1 MSRGIR
7 IRLGDGSDAD
17 YEAFCAVVR
26 ATGLDFPVQADQ
38 LKARDARCLAQGVA
52 CDYWFA
58 VDEGD
63 PSAVL
68 GAATAF
74 ELIRYSAP
82 GRRFSALGVHP
93 EAEGQGVGDALTAH
107 LLEAVRDLG
116 VTELIGC
123 VCDRH
128 PRAVSF
134 ALDRGFALVDGEVE
148 HELRIDLTGRD
159 LTQLDPC
166 IDRAQR
172 AGVRLAT
179 LPELQGEVP
188 DWFDRLYTLW
198 VTCDAQIP
206 TTLTH
211 TVPTPEEFRATQL
224 EWPGALPEAY
234 FIALD
239 GDDWVGLSELRE
251 KRGAE
256 WPLFPGLTG
265 VLPSHRGR
273 GIATALKAL
282 GLRWAKA
289 AGYTRLQ
296 THNAQAN
303 LPMLTANRRVGFEP
317 WASWH
322 TVRMR
327 L

>member
-1 MSRGIR
+1 LTRA
-7 IRLGDGSDAD
+7 IRLRHGEGSDAD
-17 YEAFCAVVR
+17 YQAFCEVAR
-26 ATGLDFPVQADQ
+26 SAELDFPVQADQ
-38 LKARDARCLAQGVA
+38 MRERDARCLAQGVA
-52 CDYWFA
+52 TDYWFA
-58 VDEGD
+58 SDEA
-63 PSAVL
+63 SSSEVL
-68 GAATAF
+68 GVATAF

-82 GRRFSALGVHP
+82 GRRFLALGVRP
-93 EAEGQGVGDALTAH
+93 EAEGRGVGDALMAH
-107 LLEAVRDLG
+107 VLDAVRALE

-123 VCDRH
+123 ICDRH

-134 ALDRGFALVDGEVE
+134 AVDRGFELVDGEVE
-148 HELRIDLTGRD
+148 HELRIDLEGRD
-159 LTQLDPC
+159 LDQLEPC
-166 IDRAQR
+166 IARVQE
-172 AGVRLAT
+172 AGTRLAT

-198 VTCDAQIP
+198 VTCDGQIP

-211 TVPTPEEFRATQL
+211 TPPTPGEFRATQL

-251 KRGAE
+251 TRGAE

-273 GIATALKAL
+273 GIATALKVL
-282 GLRWAKA
+282 GLRWARA
-289 AGYTRLQ
+289 AGYSRLR
-296 THNAQAN
+296 TNNAEAN
-303 LPMLTANRRVGFEP
+303 IPMLTANRRVGFER

-322 TVRMR
+322 TVRMS